1 MFQLFKRESPQ
12 LARAIALADAI
23 AKEHNH
29 VVYVVHLCDDDY
41 DVTAQVPTRYEYK
54 TCQDS

>member
-1 MFQLFKRESPQ
+1 MFQLFKKIKSPQ
-12 LARAIALADAI
+12 LARAMVLADAI

-41 DVTAQVPTRYEYK
+41 DVTAQVPIHYEYK
-54 TCQDS
+54 AEP

>member
-1 MFQLFKRESPQ
+1 MFQLLKRESAP
-12 LARAIALADAI
+12 LTRAKCLADAI

-41 DVTAQVPTRYEYK
+41 DVTAQVPSSYEYK
-54 TCQDS
+54 VEP